1 MEKINETLSLKNDLD
16 MKGDNVEDGDKNHS
30 RERLIKEI
38 KQYEKFPNDYRH
50 CIFSRHLYMY
60 AGKATDKKD
69 KRVIDEAASNH
80 LKDKFTKLYDDGWR
94 VDQVQIENSF
104 KSILYINEKRKQL
117 VLAFKGV
124 QLEIRDLFLKG

>member
-1 MEKINETLSLKNDLD
+1 
-16 MKGDNVEDGDKNHS
+16 MKGDNFEGDDKKG
-30 RERLIKEI
+30 RENLIKEI

-69 KRVIDEAASNH
+69 ANNKQSRVIDEAASNH

-94 VDQVQIENSF
+94 VDQVQKENGFMSM
-104 KSILYINEKRKQL
+104 LYINEKRKQL

-124 QLEIRDLFLKG
+124 QLEIRDIFLKG